1 MRGGHN
7 RKAANLK
14 ILEGRTAG
22 QVDRSPKTPPIFP
35 HRPPRGTPKHARDFW
50 KKYAPMLDRA
60 GVLRASDV
68 PAWEVLCL
76 TYNSI
81 RLAEEEI
88 AKHGLL
94 IPGARGEELVKNP
107 AVSILN
113 QARQQFRLQCQT
125 FGLDPHSRE
134 RLGLAVDQGEPDP
147 MEGLLSGLD

>member
-1 MRGGHN
+1 MRGN
-7 RKAANLK
+7 F
-14 ILEGRTAG
+14 GRF
-22 QVDRSPKTPPIFP
+22 TP
-35 HRPPRGTPKHARDFW
+35 RCWT
-50 KKYAPMLDRA
+50 A
-60 GVLRASDV
+60 GVLRA
-68 PAWEVLCL
+68 LMCRLGIIL

>member
-1 MRGGHN
+1 
-7 RKAANLK
+7 
-14 ILEGRTAG
+14 
-22 QVDRSPKTPPIFP
+22 
-35 HRPPRGTPKHARDFW
+35 
-50 KKYAPMLDRA
+50 MLDRA

-94 IPGARGEELVKNP
+94 IPGARGEELVRNP

-134 RLGLAVDQGEPDP
+134 RLGLSAELGEPDP
-147 MEGLLSGLD
+147 MEALLSGLE

>member
-7 RKAANLK
+7 RKTAKLK
-14 ILEGRTAG
+14 ILEGRPGG
-22 QVDRSPKTPPIFP
+22 QVSETPKTPPTFP
-35 HRPPRGTPKHARDFW
+35 HRPPRGTPKYAAKLW
-50 KKYAPMLDRA
+50 KQYAPMLDRA

-68 PAWEVLCL
+68 AAWEVLCL

-81 RLAEEEI
+81 KLAEDEI

-94 IPGARGEELVKNP
+94 IPGARGQELVKNP

-113 QARQQFRLQCQT
+113 QARQQFRLQCQS

-134 RLGLAVDQGEPDP
+134 RLGLTVGQEEPDP
-147 MEGLLSGLD
+147 LESILSGLD

>member
-1 MRGGHN
+1 
-7 RKAANLK
+7 
-14 ILEGRTAG
+14 
-22 QVDRSPKTPPIFP
+22 
-35 HRPPRGTPKHARDFW
+35 
-50 KKYAPMLDRA
+50 MLDRA

-134 RLGLAVDQGEPDP
+134 RLAWPLIRGSRTRWRACCQDGLKGDAKWLQLILKGWRICHQ
-147 MEGLLSGLD
+147 LN

>member
-1 MRGGHN
+1 MRGN
-7 RKAANLK
+7 F
-14 ILEGRTAG
+14 GRF
-22 QVDRSPKTPPIFP
+22 TP
-35 HRPPRGTPKHARDFW
+35 RCWTGR
-50 KKYAPMLDRA
+50 

-147 MEGLLSGLD
+147 MEGPAVRIGLKGDAKWLQLILKGWRICHQLN

>member
-60 GVLRASDV
+60 GMLRASDV
-68 PAWEVLCL
+68 AAFEVLAL

-81 RLAEEEI
+81 RMAEEEI
-88 AKHGLL
+88 AEHGLL
-94 IPGARGEELVKNP
+94 VPGARGQEMVKNP

-113 QARQQFRLQCQT
+113 QARLQFRLMVQE
-125 FGLDPHSRE
+125 FGLTPHSRE
-134 RLGLAVDQGEPDP
+134 RLGADVVQGEPDP
-147 MEGLLSGLD
+147 MEALLSGLE